1 MHRIVGVVAI
11 LAIIASGCAASVD
24 ATIGA
29 PEDGSDASVTT
40 SLAPADEAQLPPQDE
55 SAPSETLPAVPPED
69 ESAPE
74 VTEPP
79 TTEQPPTTEAGD
91 SGVED
96 PEIQPPPE
104 PDPGAYDGPLADL
117 VAIAVADLAGRLDVG
132 TSEIE
137 VVSVESV
144 VWPDGSLGCAARD
157 RGYTQVQVDGAKIV
171 LSVDGKV
178 FNYHSGGGRDPFL
191 CLTPTDPLPPGS
203 EDT

>member
-1 MHRIVGVVAI
+1 MRRIVGVVAI
-11 LAIIASGCAASVD
+11 LAMVASGCAASVD
-24 ATIGA
+24 TTSGA
-29 PEDGSDASVTT
+29 PEDGSDVSVATM
-40 SLAPADEAQLPPQDE
+40 SVPADEAQLPPKDE
-55 SAPSETLPAVPPED
+55 SAPSETLPAVLPED
-69 ESAPE
+69 ESDPG

-91 SGVED
+91 PGVED

-117 VAIAVADLAGRLDVG
+117 VAIAVADLAGRLEVG
-132 TSEIE
+132 TSKIE

-144 VWPDGSLGCAARD
+144 VWPDGSLGCPARD
-157 RGYTQVQVDGAKIV
+157 MSYKQVLVDGAKIV